1 MYQSHSVA
9 DYHCNPHHALST
21 GDHSLRPIT
30 YLPEANLYHGRYKY
44 TPDLIQLSLAP
55 NPTPAA
61 SWPKY
66 HSPVNLDA
74 LTAYLDLYPDKDFA
88 KFIRDGFQ
96 LGFHIGYTRPR
107 VSDLLRSRQTNHP
120 SSSANPQV
128 VVERITAEQTAGR
141 LLGPLT
147 GDQTAGLHTSPI
159 GLVPI

>member
-1 MYQSHSVA
+1 MHVHIRKGRPSLVALIDKTSMYQSHSVA

-66 HSPVNLDA
+66 HSPSIWM
-74 LTAYLDLYPDKDFA
+74 P
-88 KFIRDGFQ
+88 
-96 LGFHIGYTRPR
+96 
-107 VSDLLRSRQTNHP
+107 
-120 SSSANPQV
+120 
-128 VVERITAEQTAGR
+128 
-141 LLGPLT
+141 
-147 GDQTAGLHTSPI
+147 
-159 GLVPI
+159 